1 MSVNPLSIVRVL
13 FVNIVEGDRKKFKAT
28 SNIADTGGGA
38 RDLRFN
44 PKSVFWPFFEDIFKK
59 QNSDKKISKNE
70 VIKITVYWHENEE
83 EKSRIME
90 IWSPTKARPN
100 EVRIAKISSFDLYD
114 LISDDPNG
122 GLSIFMLFQQENGI
136 VRLHFTTE
144 TSLRKGNWHSD
155 IKEFATHWL
164 KSRVK
169 SAFIDLEK
177 NTSYPNVRRD

>member
-83 EKSRIME
+83 GK
-90 IWSPTKARPN
+90 K
-100 EVRIAKISSFDLYD
+100 
-114 LISDDPNG
+114 
-122 GLSIFMLFQQENGI
+122 
-136 VRLHFTTE
+136 
-144 TSLRKGNWHSD
+144 
-155 IKEFATHWL
+155 
-164 KSRVK
+164 
-169 SAFIDLEK
+169 
-177 NTSYPNVRRD
+177 